1 MESDNEIPDQSPED
15 IAPDSSTDAENP
27 QAFSDAKYR
36 ALIEGASDF
45 IYVLDKEGRFIFA
58 NREVEHLLGYSPE
71 EILGKH
77 FSEVMHPD
85 DVDSLGYSFAERR
98 TGQRA
103 THRLEVRLASRSGK
117 VRDVEMDIRHF
128 ALSSSGLY
136 QDDNFIGTHG
146 VVRDVTARK
155 YNETKRH
162 ALSQLDR
169 AIWSMA
175 RADDIHIVLEGIRSA
190 LQTIDLPYA
199 EFGVSVINM
208 DEPPTVQFYSTY
220 GSEHV
225 ERKAQWM
232 VGDAQSLAETIIDT
246 WQRGRAVHISSLNTE
261 DSEQNRQTLAELYGP
276 IESIID
282 VPFSHGVLT
291 ITTCDTPFSARDLD
305 FIDELSSVLSD
316 GFRRVEDLV
325 DLTLSEQRYRRIVE
339 TPNLLI
345 LLLDTAGNFIY
356 VSPQID
362 PWLGYAPQDFYDD
375 PTHLLNIVH
384 EDDKEAATHLL
395 TSHVPSDSVE
405 YRWLN
410 RDGTYRWASA
420 SSFPIFET
428 DGDAQIN
435 RPSLIQIVVQ
445 DVDDRKRAEDTI
457 KASLAEKEVL
467 LKEIHHRVK
476 NNLQVISSLLD
487 LQSRRL
493 PSELRNVFEDSQH
506 RINSMALIHEELYNS
521 GDLAR
526 IDFSTYAHNLTNNLM
541 RTYSPVGVSLE
552 IRVNAQPL
560 TLERAIPM
568 GLIINELVSNALKY
582 AFPDNRSGGITVE
595 LTSHSADDFVLT
607 VRDDGV
613 GMKEDV
619 DQKTTN
625 SLGLKL
631 VHTLAMQLQG
641 RVEVNREGGT
651 AFSII
656 RNAP

>member
-1 MESDNEIPDQSPED
+1 MTKDNETPDQSP
-15 IAPDSSTDAENP
+15 AGTTPGTSTDGEGQP
-27 QAFSDAKYR
+27 SFSEAKYR
-36 ALIEGASDF
+36 ALIEGSSDF

-77 FSEVMHPD
+77 FSEVMHPE
-85 DVDSLGYSFAERR
+85 DVESLGHSFAERR

-103 THRLEVRLASRSGK
+103 THRMEVRLASRSGK
-117 VRDVEMDIRHF
+117 VHNVEMDIRHF

-169 AIWSMA
+169 TIWSMA

-190 LQTIDLPYA
+190 LQIVDLPYA
-199 EFGVSVINM
+199 EFGVSVIDMN
-208 DEPPTVQFYSTY
+208 EPPTVQFYSTY
-220 GSEHV
+220 KSERI

-246 WQRGRAVHISSLNTE
+246 WQGGRAVHIESLG
-261 DSEQNRQTLAELYGP
+261 DAPSEQRAQALDELYGP

-282 VPFSHGVLT
+282 IPFSHGVLT

-345 LLLDTAGNFIY
+345 LLLDAAGNFIY
-356 VSPQID
+356 VSPQIT
-362 PWLGYAPQDFYDD
+362 PWLGYAPQDFYED

-384 EDDKEAATHLL
+384 EEDKEGAEHLL
-395 TSHVPSDSVE
+395 TSHVPCDSLE

-410 RDGTYRWASA
+410 RDGAYRWASA

-552 IRVNAQPL
+552 IRVNAEPL

-582 AFPDNRSGGITVE
+582 AFPDDRPGAITVE

-613 GMKEDV
+613 GMKEDI

-641 RVEVNREGGT
+641 RVEVDREGGT

-656 RNAP
+656 RSAP